1 MVERDAARAPIPV
14 DEEELDSVF
23 DGPFDL
29 PVDDLRVRLVV
40 ITEERAANRGGRVD
54 LVPTAA
60 ARPTGE
66 VIGADLVFA
75 LDRARLRNVRR
86 RGELRRGKNF
96 ERKFDGKAGP
106 KARRKIL
113 RVFASFSRQAGKDER
128 RCKLTGDRRFKGRGK
143 TQRFAG
149 REGEFRREL
158 KFVLGVRVDRPNGFV
173 DV

>member
-1 MVERDAARAPIPV
+1 MVERNAARAPIPV

-23 DGPFDL
+23 DRPFDL
-29 PVDDLRVRLVV
+29 PVDDFRVRLVV

-86 RGELRRGKNF
+86 RGEF
-96 ERKFDGKAGP
+96 ERREDVKRKP
-106 KARRKIL
+106 RYRRRRRRLLGFVIL
-113 RVFASFSRQAGKDER
+113 GVLAVFASFACLSVKREGRSEAVRG
-128 RCKLTGDRRFKGRGK
+128 RRF
-143 TQRFAG
+143 
-149 REGEFRREL
+149 
-158 KFVLGVRVDRPNGFV
+158 
-173 DV
+173 